1 MYVPKYILS
10 SYQQHQVHARR
21 RSSQSS
27 IQSLLTDLL
36 RFLPN
41 LKIGPRSL
49 TSIPLRMISAF
60 FYGTLMHPEILKRV
74 IGNDGS
80 QLQMCSALLL
90 DYTRH
95 QVKNED
101 YPAILPYSQSREM
114 FDHDLDFEEK
124 SVRGSLVTGL
134 SEEDVRLLDIFE
146 GNQYTREVVS
156 VYPLAPLANIRD
168 IPPIAPTTPPSIPIL
183 SSLANPVEADTYVWC
198 LSSSELWAQ
207 LWSFEEFV
215 KCSAW
220 KWVGSSSANNK
231 DYNEVDRRRAMEGI
245 IVQATT

>member
-1 MYVPKYILS
+1 MV
-10 SYQQHQVHARR
+10 
-21 RSSQSS
+21 
-27 IQSLLTDLL
+27 
-36 RFLPN
+36 
-41 LKIGPRSL
+41 
-49 TSIPLRMISAF
+49 SAF

-74 IGNDGS
+74 IGNDGN

-95 QVKNED
+95 QVKDED
-101 YPAILPYSQSREM
+101 YPAILPYSQSRTM

-134 SEEDVRLLDIFE
+134 SEEDIRLLDVFE

-168 IPPIAPTTPPSIPIL
+168 IPPIEVKSLVPATSPPIPIL
-183 SSLANPVEADTYVWC
+183 SSLANTVEADTYVWC

-215 KCSAW
+215 KHNAW

-231 DYNEVDRRRAMEGI
+231 DYDEVDRRRGMEGI
-245 IVQATT
+245 IVQAGLT